1 MKHGVLGTI
10 NVRTAVL
17 KNACINTDCA
27 WHTCHWSGLYE
38 NGCYML
44 KDNSECISGEKMG
57 FMSVEQYIKEEN
69 EIKQIA
75 RLRSNEGRK
84 VSI

>member
-1 MKHGVLGTI
+1 MAERKIYMKHGVKHGVLGTI

-38 NGCYML
+38 NGCYMM
-44 KDNSECISGEKMG
+44 KNNSECISGEKTG
-57 FMSVEQYIKEEN
+57 FKSVEQYIKEYREQ
-69 EIKQIA
+69 ET
-75 RLRSNEGRK
+75 G
-84 VSI
+84 

>member
-17 KNACINTDCA
+17 KNACINTDCV
-27 WHTCHWSGLYE
+27 WHTCQWNGLYE

-44 KDNSECISGEKMG
+44 KDNSRCISGEKSG
-57 FMSVEQYIKEEN
+57 FMSVEQYIKEK
-69 EIKQIA
+69 KQ
-75 RLRSNEGRK
+75 NPE
-84 VSI
+84 